1 MRRIFSNQ
9 SNKTSKG
16 DRAGSI
22 TKYLLFLFIIGVG
35 FSMSQATEFRLFR
48 TPKTGNVVT
57 LTAPAKIM
65 QVSYTQKLE
74 SFSIWRNNSLYFT
87 VSPFKFTEKNSLK
100 GILPPGEYVLRTLGG
115 SVTIFLN
122 TVFKPENV
130 ALWGMQTA
138 LVDPRWDGNVIVI
151 CSPTKIISAAYTGT
165 DSMGIFAASQPR
177 RAFLKYLSPHN
188 HFNPGPKV
196 FNSAGVYLGKTL
208 EGQTLLPGVYTITPG
223 RGTADGIVNGH
234 IVFQIK

>member
-1 MRRIFSNQ
+1 MKKMFSNQ

-16 DRAGSI
+16 NRAGSI

-35 FSMSQATEFRLFR
+35 FSMSQATEFQLFR
-48 TPKTGNVVT
+48 TPTTGNVVT

-65 QVSYTQKLE
+65 RVSYTQKLE
-74 SFSIWRNNSLYFT
+74 SFSIWKNNSLYFT
-87 VSPFKFTEKNSLK
+87 VSRLTFTEKNGLK
-100 GILPPGEYVLRTLGG
+100 GILPPGKYVLRTLGG

-130 ALWGMQTA
+130 ILWGMQTA
-138 LVDPRWDGNVIVI
+138 VVKPRWDGNVIVI
-151 CSPTKIISAAYTGT
+151 CSPTTIISAAYTGT
-165 DSMGIFAASQPR
+165 DGMGIFAASQPH
-177 RAFLKYLSPHN
+177 RAFLRYLSPHN

-196 FNSAGVYLGKTL
+196 FNSAGVSLGKTL
-208 EGQTLLPGVYTITPG
+208 EGQTLPPGVYTITPG

-234 IVFQIK
+234 IVFQLK

>member
-1 MRRIFSNQ
+1 MRRIFTKQ

-16 DRAGSI
+16 NRAGAI
-22 TKYLLFLFIIGVG
+22 VKYLLFLFMIGVG

-48 TPKTGNVVT
+48 TPTTGNVVT

-65 QVSYTQKLE
+65 QVVYSQKLE
-74 SFSIWRNNSLYFT
+74 RFSIWRNNSLYFS
-87 VSPFKFTEKNSLK
+87 VDRLKYTEKNGLK
-100 GILPPGEYVLRTLGG
+100 GILPPGTYVLRTLGG

-130 ALWGMQTA
+130 VLWGMQTA
-138 LVDPRWDGNVIVI
+138 VVEPRWDGNVIVI

-165 DSMGIFAASQPR
+165 DSMGIFAYSQPH
-177 RAFLKYLSPHN
+177 RAFLLFYSPHN

-196 FNSAGVYLGKTL
+196 FNNAGVYMGKIL
-208 EGQTLLPGVYTITPG
+208 AGQTLPPGVYTITPG

-234 IVFQIK
+234 IVFQLK